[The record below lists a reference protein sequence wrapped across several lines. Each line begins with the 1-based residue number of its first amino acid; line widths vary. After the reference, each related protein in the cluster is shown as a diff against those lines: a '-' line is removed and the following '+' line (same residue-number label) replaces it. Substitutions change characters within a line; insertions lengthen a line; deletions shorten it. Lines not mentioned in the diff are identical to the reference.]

1 MRFVQWAVLA
11 EQLRSEVFEPINEQ
25 QKLAAITSV
34 VPYTTVC
41 LFISLLVIVFVKS
54 ITDLSRANKVTL
66 RAAESSSDD
75 GSSRVLPDPVQER
88 TWWFRDEI
96 ADVQRS
102 HNIMRDQLLKQY
114 ESLEEQVRNKTSEL
128 HGKME
133 ELEVAL
139 SRVEEEKLNTQ
150 NALQVKEEALATQER
165 LMHSVAHDLKTPL
178 NGILAPL
185 ESCNSFSYVAHSQG
199 WKVRFL
205 TEKKRMS

>member
-1 MRFVQWAVLA
+1 MKWVILA
-11 EQLRSEVFEPINEQ
+11 EQLRSEVYGPIVQQ
-25 QKLAAITSV
+25 QKLSAITSV
-34 VPYTTVC
+34 VPYTAVC
-41 LFISLLVIVFVKS
+41 LFISLLVIIFVKS

-66 RAAESSSDD
+66 RAAENGDDSSS
-75 GSSRVLPDPVQER
+75 RILPDPVKER

-114 ESLEEQVRNKTSEL
+114 ESLEDQVRIKTAEL

-139 SRVEEEKLNTQ
+139 ARVEEEKLNTQ

-178 NGILAPL
+178 NGILAPI
-185 ESCNSFSYVAHSQG
+185 ENCMNF
-199 WKVRFL
+199 
-205 TEKKRMS
+205 

>member
-1 MRFVQWAVLA
+1 MV
-11 EQLRSEVFEPINEQ
+11 EQLRSEVFQPIVEQ

-54 ITDLSRANKVTL
+54 ITDLSRANKGTL
-66 RAAESSSDD
+66 RAAEAGSDD
-75 GSSRVLPDPVQER
+75 NSSRVLPDPVKER

-114 ESLEEQVRNKTSEL
+114 ESLEEQVRIKTSEL

-139 SRVEEEKLNTQ
+139 ARVEEEKLNTQ
-150 NALQVKEEALATQER
+150 NALLVKEEALSTQER

-185 ESCNSFSYVAHSQG
+185 ESCNTLSCIAHCQG
-199 WKVRFL
+199 WKVRFSA
-205 TEKKRMS
+205 EKKRTS

>member
-1 MRFVQWAVLA
+1 M
-11 EQLRSEVFEPINEQ
+11 
-25 QKLAAITSV
+25 
-34 VPYTTVC
+34 PYTAVC
-41 LFISLLVIVFVKS
+41 LVISLLVIVFVKS

-66 RAAESSSDD
+66 RAAESDGDD
-75 GSSRVLPDPVQER
+75 NSRVLPDPVKER

-114 ESLEEQVRNKTSEL
+114 ESLEEQVRIKTHEL

-178 NGILAPL
+178 NGILAPI
-185 ESCNSFSYVAHSQG
+185 ESCTNLCCMLLKARVRKFS
-199 WKVRFL
+199 L
-205 TEKKRMS
+205 